1 MWNIGNIPLV
11 DVKWTPKELEEKPEV
26 KSIPLW
32 VHLKNVPMNMFSWE
46 GLSFITSAAGHP
58 VKLHPE
64 TTACSN
70 FKIAKIFVNADLSK
84 ELPRKINFTK
94 NGKSSLVEFVYPWLP
109 DRCHTCSKWG
119 HTEKTCLMNKK
130 EDFPRTV
137 TEIIETGYISKK
149 QANTNEEEVVKDVS
163 GTEEPHKRGV
173 EKLILTEGDKEVAV
187 EDDVAGKVA
196 TEEEVVVGDEAEEAT
211 AEEGEIEE
219 GEVVKGWSRVS
230 PGKTS
235 RSPTATTPKYGQER
249 IATPSR
255 FSALNDAD
263 DNGDLVINIGESN
276 RGETVVE
283 EGDEGTTSEETQ
295 EGKES
300 GKNILREEDKENT
313 PRETAVI
320 EDQLV
325 SLETKSLAV
334 GQNKGNGSNT
344 EKEERQGT
352 GVGGGSCLRPSLPRS
367 SKTNHKIFS
376 EHTNKDIDLRTQ
388 EKRSRKSSQ

>member
-1 MWNIGNIPLV
+1 MDSARPPGSSEIALATRKVQEGSQQGSAG
-11 DVKWTPKELEEKPEV
+11 LENGQKRQ
-26 KSIPLW
+26 
-32 VHLKNVPMNMFSWE
+32 E
-46 GLSFITSAAGHP
+46 GASP
-58 VKLHPE
+58 
-64 TTACSN
+64 
-70 FKIAKIFVNADLSK
+70 KIA
-84 ELPRKINFTK
+84 
-94 NGKSSLVEFVYPWLP
+94 
-109 DRCHTCSKWG
+109 
-119 HTEKTCLMNKK
+119 LM
-130 EDFPRTV
+130 
-137 TEIIETGYISKK
+137 ETGYISKK

-300 GKNILREEDKENT
+300 WKNILREEDKENT
-313 PRETAVI
+313 PRETVVI

-325 SLETKSLAV
+325 FLETKSLAAERFFNEFLSLEPP
-334 GQNKGNGSNT
+334 GME
-344 EKEERQGT
+344 EK
-352 GVGGGSCLRPSLPRS
+352 
-367 SKTNHKIFS
+367 
-376 EHTNKDIDLRTQ
+376 
-388 EKRSRKSSQ
+388 